1 MLEVLNLQCARGDR
15 PLFRP
20 LGFVLGAGDL
30 LHVTGANGAGKTTL
44 LRTLCG
50 LSRPVSGEIRWNGRN
65 IQKLGDDY
73 RQALAWVG
81 HSNGLQGELSPPE
94 NLRASAGLAGVADT
108 SPVNAILERLLLG
121 RYQHFPA
128 KFLSQGQQR
137 RLALA
142 RLVLLR
148 RPLWILDEPL
158 AALDTV
164 SVALI
169 MELIGEHLAGGGLV
183 VLTSHQDLTMEFRG
197 LASLG
202 LEAA

>member
-1 MLEVLNLQCARGDR
+1 LLEVVNLQCARGDR

-20 LGFVLGAGDL
+20 LSFALGRGEL
-30 LHVTGANGAGKTTL
+30 LHLTGPNGAGKTTL

-50 LSRPVSGEIRWNGRN
+50 LTHAVAGTIRWNGEEIRR
-65 IQKLGDDY
+65 LGDEY

-81 HSNGLQGELSPPE
+81 HSNALQGELSPPE
-94 NLRASAGLAGVADT
+94 NLRASAELAGGGELGRID
-108 SPVNAILERLLLG
+108 AILERLALA
-121 RYQHFPA
+121 RFRHFPT

-158 AALDTV
+158 SALDTA
-164 SVALI
+164 SVAII
-169 MELIGEHLAGGGLV
+169 MELIGEHLSGSGLV
-183 VLTSHQDLTMEFRG
+183 VLTSHQELTVGFETLVS
-197 LASLG
+197 LA